1 VNIEEN
7 GSIGGEMKRSLRSL
21 LAVAFL
27 VAITAVA
34 VSAMALTGNDASAT
48 PVKVRSPAASADQ
61 IRAER
66 RESFRRTGCS
76 KHMRQNTPDV

>member
-1 VNIEEN
+1 
-7 GSIGGEMKRSLRSL
+7 MKRRMR
-21 LAVAFL
+21 VALTVASL
-27 VAITAVA
+27 VAVMVVT
-34 VSAMALTGNDASAT
+34 VSAMAFTGRDASAT